1 LDCPRKTPIGN
12 NTLRS
17 ILLAADIPA
26 PSASGL
32 QKAAN
37 KVNLQLIKE
46 NKADMEEH
54 RQQIS
59 NVNTLRGLPA
69 NGVSI
74 SSDGAFNNLL
84 SSASGQTPW
93 QPATQVTYVVTENI
107 TNDKQIL
114 SLATSNKLCSKHHQI
129 KNESCILNPNCSAT
143 LKFASPIGNEK

>member
-1 LDCPRKTPIGN
+1 MDCPRKTPIGN

-107 TNDKQIL
+107 NNDKQIL
-114 SLATSNKLCSKHHQI
+114 SLATSNKLCSKQI
-129 KNESCILNPNCSAT
+129 LT
-143 LKFASPIGNEK
+143 